1 MHERHGSSNTRLYKI
16 WCAMRDRCYRTNN
29 QNYARYGGR
38 GIAVCDEWRRSFVG
52 FQRWALENGYRSDN
66 SIDRIDGDGPYHPDN
81 CRWATDKMQAR
92 NKSEAKSNLMVEHDG
107 KRMNLSEWSRATNI
121 GYTTLVR
128 RYKKGL
134 RGKDLLRPTKT
145 MQSSRLVAV
154 REQNNGSAALTDGQV
169 VFIRNSDETGVALAK
184 RFKVSEAT
192 ISMIRSRQRRQDVPI

>member
-1 MHERHGSSNTRLYKI
+1 M
-16 WCAMRDRCYRTNN
+16 
-29 QNYARYGGR
+29 
-38 GIAVCDEWRRSFVG
+38 CDEWRRSFVG
-52 FQRWALENGYRSDN
+52 FQRWALENDYRSDN

-154 REQNNGSAALTDGQV
+154 REQNNGNAALTDGQV

>member
-1 MHERHGSSNTRLYKI
+1 
-16 WCAMRDRCYRTNN
+16 MRDRCYRTNN

-52 FQRWALENGYRSDN
+52 FQRWALENDYRSDN

-154 REQNNGSAALTDGQV
+154 REQNNGNAALTDGQV